1 MPFSQHGCRNDK
13 RNRRLVKPVSAI
25 CILKKNEGKLQE
37 CWTGSWNQDPS
48 WTIDLHL
55 LTRGF
60 WLFPQAKRTLKEASF
75 TSCQPVFRGFVCDQ
89 RRKCRS
95 FRCVL
100 TPERT
105 GREDFSWPLARRT
118 WNTAL
123 TLTTEDLGIVDKQ
136 WLTHEITH
144 LYAHIILKFLPQ
156 WIGYYS

>member
-13 RNRRLVKPVSAI
+13 SNRRLVKPVSAI
-25 CILKKNEGKLQE
+25 CILKKMKANCRSAELE
-37 CWTGSWNQDPS
+37 AETR
-48 WTIDLHL
+48 ILHGQWIFTSSPGAFGCFL
-55 LTRGF
+55 K
-60 WLFPQAKRTLKEASF
+60 QKRTLKEASF

-118 WNTAL
+118 RNTAL
-123 TLTTEDLGIVDKQ
+123 TLTTEDHGIVDKHGP
-136 WLTHEITH
+136 THEITH

-156 WIGYYS
+156 